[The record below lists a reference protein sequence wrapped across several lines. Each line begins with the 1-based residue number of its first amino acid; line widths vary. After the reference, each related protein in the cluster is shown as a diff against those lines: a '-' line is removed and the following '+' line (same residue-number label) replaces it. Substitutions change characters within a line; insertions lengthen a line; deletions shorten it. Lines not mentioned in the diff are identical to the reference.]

1 MMNNH
6 VRALACVMGL
16 ALGACAGG
24 PATASGPTLMFF
36 VGAECPVSNF
46 YAPDIQRIGEDWR
59 SRGGIV
65 WLVYAEPGLSA
76 EDAGAH
82 ARRYGLTG
90 TIILDVHRSL
100 AAAHG
105 VTRLPTAVVPD
116 VYRGRI
122 DDRFS
127 PEGKRR
133 DVPRTRDLEDALTAL
148 AAGRAPAVR
157 ETPVFGC
164 PLP

>member
-1 MMNNH
+1 MKNTMLA
-6 VRALACVMGL
+6 VACVMGL
-16 ALGACAGG
+16 ALGACSSG
-24 PATASGPTLMFF
+24 PAAAAGPPLIFF
-36 VGAECPVSNF
+36 VGAECPVSNS
-46 YAPDIQRIGEDWR
+46 YAPDIQRIGEEWR
-59 SRGGIV
+59 ARGGIV
-65 WLVYAEPGLSA
+65 WLVYAEPGLGIEGAS
-76 EDAGAH
+76 AH
-82 ARRYGLTG
+82 AERYGMTG
-90 TIILDVHRSL
+90 TVILDVHRSL

-116 VYRGRI
+116 VYKGRI

-133 DVPRTRDLEDALTAL
+133 DVPRTHDLEDALAAL
-148 AAGRAPAVR
+148 AAGRSPALR

>member
-1 MMNNH
+1 MMNH

-16 ALGACAGG
+16 SLGACAAGA
-24 PATASGPTLMFF
+24 PAASGPTLMFF
-36 VGAECPVSNF
+36 VGAACPVSNS
-46 YAPDIQRIGEDWR
+46 YAPDIRRIGEDW
-59 SRGGIV
+59 SARGGIV
-65 WLVYAEPGLSA
+65 WLVYAEPGLTLA
-76 EDAGAH
+76 EAGAH
-82 ARRYGLTG
+82 AERFGLSG
-90 TIILDVHRSL
+90 TIILDVNRSL

-133 DVPRTRDLEDALTAL
+133 DVPSSRDLENALTAL
-148 AAGRAPAVR
+148 ARGRSPAVR
-157 ETPVFGC
+157 ETPVVGC
-164 PLP
+164 LLP

>member
-1 MMNNH
+1 
-6 VRALACVMGL
+6 MGL
-16 ALGACAGG
+16 ALGACSSS
-24 PATASGPTLMFF
+24 PAPASGPTLMFF

-46 YAPDIQRIGEDWR
+46 YAPDIRRIGEDWAA
-59 SRGGIV
+59 RGGVV
-65 WLVYAEPGLSA
+65 WLVYAEPGLTLS
-76 EDAGAH
+76 EAGAH
-82 ARRYGLTG
+82 AERYGLAG
-90 TIILDVHRSL
+90 TVILDVNRSL

-105 VTRLPTAVVPD
+105 VSRLPTAVVPD
-116 VYRGRI
+116 QYKGRI

-148 AAGRAPAVR
+148 ASGRSPAVR